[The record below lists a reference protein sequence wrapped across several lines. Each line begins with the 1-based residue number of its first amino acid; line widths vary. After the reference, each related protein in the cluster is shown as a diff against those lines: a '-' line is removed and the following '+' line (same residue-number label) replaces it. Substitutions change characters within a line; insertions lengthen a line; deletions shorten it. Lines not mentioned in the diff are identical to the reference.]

1 MSAMKT
7 CEMCHAAI
15 QSEREAF
22 GPFGFPQC
30 AACWF
35 GYSDVAV
42 EEKRIGELWEDH
54 RREELKQFEAV
65 TEGNNGNN

>member
-1 MSAMKT
+1 MPNPIS

-15 QSEREAF
+15 RSEREAF
-22 GPFGFPQC
+22 GPFWFPQC

-42 EEKRIGELWEDH
+42 EEKRIEDIWKDYHKEQSNQADELT
-54 RREELKQFEAV
+54 EAAK
-65 TEGNNGNN
+65 